1 MGALRRL
8 LDRLGQSDAERRA
21 DEVRRWAAS
30 VPGATPIAACP
41 NRARTRV
48 AGVIRRLTIK
58 PGEETL
64 EAVIADGTGE
74 LTATWTG
81 RSHIP
86 GLRLGSRVTLEGVVA
101 EERRRRRM
109 VNPVYEFLG

>member
-8 LDRLGQSDAERRA
+8 FDRLGQTDEDRRA
-21 DEVRRWAAS
+21 DEVRRWTAA
-30 VPGATPIAACP
+30 VPGAMSIASCP
-41 NRARTRV
+41 NRSRTRV
-48 AGVIRRLTIK
+48 AGVVRRLTIK
-58 PGEETL
+58 PGEEIL
-64 EAVIADGTGE
+64 EAVVTDGTGE